1 LIYHRKHDRL
11 LHVTRNAPHTDVEPD
26 ALDEMIAEFGK
37 ANPDFPQLLL
47 AAERRRALLRTL
59 AEQRRRRDLSQTR
72 VAAAMRTS
80 QPTLARLETTA
91 ADTKLSTVER
101 FAGALGYAIE
111 YHLVPASKSMRR
123 QGIVVES

>member
-1 LIYHRKHDRL
+1 MSG
-11 LHVTRNAPHTDVEPD
+11 NARPRHSEPD
-26 ALDEMIAEFGK
+26 ALDEMIVEFTEG
-37 ANPDFPQLLL
+37 NPEFPQLLL

-59 AEQRRRRDLSQTR
+59 AEQRRRRELSQTR

-101 FAGALGYAIE
+101 FANALGYALE
-111 YHLVPASKSMRR
+111 YHLVPVGKSERR
-123 QGIVVES
+123 LGIVVES

>member
-1 LIYHRKHDRL
+1 ML
-11 LHVTRNAPHTDVEPD
+11 P
-26 ALDEMIAEFGK
+26 
-37 ANPDFPQLLL
+37 L
-47 AAERRRALLRTL
+47 ASKDRRALVKPLPQSDVPRVVV
-59 AEQRRRRDLSQTR
+59 AQSPQRDGR
-72 VAAAMRTS
+72 

>member
-1 LIYHRKHDRL
+1 MAD
-11 LHVTRNAPHTDVEPD
+11 NARHSKNEPD
-26 ALDEMIAEFGK
+26 ALDEMIVEFAE
-37 ANPDFPQLLL
+37 ANLNFPQLLL
-47 AAERRRALLRTL
+47 AAERRRALLHTL
-59 AEQRRRRDLSQTR
+59 AEQRRRRHLSQTR

-101 FAGALGYAIE
+101 FAAALGYAVE
-111 YHLVPASKSMRR
+111 YHLVPAGKSKRR

>member
-1 LIYHRKHDRL
+1 MA
-11 LHVTRNAPHTDVEPD
+11 VARNARHSKDEPD
-26 ALDEMIAEFGK
+26 ALDEMIVEFTD

-91 ADTKLSTVER
+91 ADAKLSTVER

-111 YHLVPASKSMRR
+111 YHLVPAAKSERR
-123 QGIVVES
+123 QGIVVESE

>member
-1 LIYHRKHDRL
+1 MFSIMTHDTTL
-11 LHVTRNAPHTDVEPD
+11 DPQEPD
-26 ALDEMIAEFGK
+26 ALDEMIIEFTG
-37 ANPDFPQLLL
+37 ANPAFPQLLL

-59 AEQRRRRDLSQTR
+59 AEQRKGRKLSQTR

-101 FAGALGYAIE
+101 FADALGYSLE
-111 YHLVPASKSMRR
+111 YHLVPIKKSKRKT
-123 QGIVVES
+123 GVVVET